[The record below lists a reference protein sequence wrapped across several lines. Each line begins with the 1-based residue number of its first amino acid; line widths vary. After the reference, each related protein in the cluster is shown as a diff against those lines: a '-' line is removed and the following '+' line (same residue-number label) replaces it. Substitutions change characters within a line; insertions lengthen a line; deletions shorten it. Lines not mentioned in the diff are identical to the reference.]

1 MTPTPNAA
9 NEYEVLGAGAAIVI
23 EGNVVVKIDESETIE
38 DEYGVSSSAKNP
50 SPEMSTQ
57 DLEGAAVVPGLID
70 THTHLL
76 WAGDRSQEVRW
87 RQEGMTYGQIA
98 ELGGGIRHTVDQTRN
113 ASKEQLSQLGYV
125 RLREALHTGTTH
137 LEAKSGYGLDVES
150 ELRLLEVSQHLGSM
164 NTTPTID
171 PTWMG
176 AHDIPEGMEAGA
188 YVDSLLQE
196 QLPAVLEQ
204 GIARSADVFC
214 EPGWFSVEHTSDIL
228 AESKRGG
235 LALRMHIDE
244 FVDGRGSELA
254 CEFRVAS
261 ADHAYHTPMEDRL
274 MMKDAGVMT
283 GFLPGTPYAMGDL
296 WPDMGEI
303 TSVGIPYT
311 LASDFNPNCRTL
323 SLPFMTSLMVQ
334 RCGVHPL
341 AALSAV
347 TVRAAETTPHPSGRV
362 HGQIV
367 EGSVA
372 NLNIVD
378 GKNWESVV
386 LRPTGTPFA
395 ATILNG
401 QYVAH

>member
-1 MTPTPNAA
+1 MKATLSSDD
-9 NEYEVLGAGAAIVI
+9 EYEVLSAGAAIVI
-23 EGNVVVKIDESETIE
+23 EGNEIIKIDDSNAIE
-38 DEYGVSSSAKNP
+38 DEYGVSTSGKHASSDVFAH
-50 SPEMSTQ
+50 
-57 DLEGAAVVPGLID
+57 DLDGAAVVPGLID

-98 ELGGGIRHTVDQTRN
+98 ELGGGIRHTVEQTRN

-150 ELRLLEVSQHLGSM
+150 ELRLLEVSQYLGSM

-176 AHDIPEGMEAGA
+176 AHDIPEEMDARA
-188 YVDSLLQE
+188 YVDSLIQD

-228 AESKRGG
+228 TESKRGG

-244 FVDGRGSELA
+244 FVDGRGAELA
-254 CEFRVAS
+254 CEFGVTS

-283 GFLPGTPYAMGDL
+283 GFLPGTPYAMGDP
-296 WPDMGEI
+296 WPDMEAI
-303 TSVGIPYT
+303 TEEKIPYT

-341 AALSAV
+341 AALGAV

-362 HGQIV
+362 HGQII

-386 LRPTGTPFA
+386 LRPTGTPFS

-401 QYVAH
+401 QHIAH